1 MKIKSDW
8 AILPYNAGRIDGQYL
23 VSNLFG
29 AWDFLNEEEYKRLNQ
44 FNIKPDS
51 FLFSRL
57 LEKGLILKKENLPLL
72 ITDFRNL
79 NSHLFTDT
87 ALHIAV
93 VTTKCNL
100 RCRYCQTYTQKPED
114 MNFKVAQGVL
124 NYLLGVRNPS
134 ITLEFQGGEPLLNW
148 KVVKFLIEYLRKL
161 KTYKDVLCITIVTNG
176 LLLDTAKI
184 DFLVKYNVGIS
195 ISLDGPAGIH
205 NKNRIFSKNQGSY
218 DKAKNAIKAL
228 RMAYKQKGIIRSIDL
243 LPTITKHSLSFPEEI
258 IDEYVEAGADR
269 IALRPI
275 NRIGFAQCA
284 WERVGFLP
292 EEFNDFWAKAM
303 DYIIK
308 LNKKGTKFKER
319 MAEVMLRKIFKKEYP
334 GYVDLISPCGAG
346 RNVLTYMPNGDIYPC
361 DEARMSGSDIFKLG
375 NVLHNKYE
383 EVMKSSNLF
392 SVCQA
397 SLMDFWDYNSPYLP
411 WIGTCPVLNYICQG
425 NLIPKIT
432 ATALYKI
439 YYFQFEYLF
448 KKIAQD
454 KKNEEIFRQWIE

>member
-8 AILPYNAGRIDGQYL
+8 AILPYNVGKINSRYL

-29 AWDFLNEEEYKRLNQ
+29 AWDFLEEEEYKQLNRLNIKENSPL
-44 FNIKPDS
+44 FNH
-51 FLFSRL
+51 L
-57 LEKGLILKKENLPLL
+57 LGKGLILQEKNFPQL

-87 ALHIAV
+87 SLHIVV
-93 VTTKCNL
+93 VTTRCNL
-100 RCRYCQTYTQKPED
+100 RCSYCQTNTQKPEE

-134 ITLEFQGGEPLLNW
+134 VTLEFQGGEPLLNW
-148 KVVKFLIEYLRKL
+148 KVVKFMIEFLRKA
-161 KTYKDVLCITIVTNG
+161 KTYKDVRIALVTNG
-176 LLLDTAKI
+176 LLLDKTKI
-184 DFLVKYNVGIS
+184 DFLVTNDVGIS
-195 ISLDGPAGIH
+195 ISLDGPAGVH
-205 NKNRIFSKNQGSY
+205 NKNRLFAKGRGSY
-218 DKAKNAIKAL
+218 VKVKQAIKKL
-228 RMAYKQKGIIRSIDL
+228 KMAYKQKGIKRPIDL
-243 LPTITKHSLSFPEEI
+243 LPTITKHSLSFSEEI
-258 IDEYVEAGADR
+258 VDEYVEAGADR

-275 NRIGFAQCA
+275 NRIGLTQCT

-319 MAEVMLRKIFKKEYP
+319 SAEVILKKILKKEYP

-361 DEARMSGSDIFKLG
+361 DEARMSGSDIFNLG

-383 EVMKSSNLF
+383 EVMKSANLF

-411 WIGTCPVLNYICQG
+411 WMGTCPVLNYIYQG
-425 NLIPKIT
+425 NLVPKIT
-432 ATALYKI
+432 ATPLYRI
-439 YYFQFEYLF
+439 HRFQFEYLF
-448 KKIAQD
+448 KKIARD
-454 KKNEEIFRQWIE
+454 KKNEEIFREWVK